1 MGVLVTMK
9 VKGDTHQFRR
19 FLDSDAD
26 RLREISKAA
35 QAAGCVHHRFGVG
48 DGFVLVI
55 DEWESAEAFQRFI
68 GSDEIAEVMREAGA
82 QSEPEIEFTEAVE
95 SPDQF

>member
-9 VKGDTHQFRR
+9 VKGDTDQFRR

-26 RLREISKAA
+26 RLQEISKAA
-35 QAAGCVHHRFGVG
+35 QAAGCLHHRFGIG

-55 DEWESAEAFQRFI
+55 DEWETAEGFQRFI

-82 QSEPEIEFTEAVE
+82 QSEPAIEFTEAVE